1 LAKFIQKHD
10 FQDVTGFEVG
20 YAPVG
25 SPLMNVLFYQ
35 VEDLLL
41 DTGQSHMGKTVLSM
55 LKERRVR
62 RIFLTHH
69 HEDHSGNAS
78 LISGQKNIPV
88 YAHEETA
95 QKLSAG
101 FKIMPY
107 QMLLWGRAS
116 PVEVLELPEVIPGE
130 KITLLPVHT
139 PGHSKDHTV
148 YYEKERGWLFSGD
161 LYLGSRIKF
170 FRADEKVYETISSL
184 RKVLKLDFDTLFCGH
199 NPKLKEGKKYLKE
212 KHDYLENLCG
222 EIRTLGKKGLSVKEI
237 KKALSRKE
245 NLFIYLLTFGNASFS
260 NLVRSALK
268 GEND

>member
-1 LAKFIQKHD
+1 LAKFIQEHD
-10 FQDVTGFEVG
+10 FGDITGFEVG
-20 YAPVG
+20 YAPLG

-41 DTGQSHMGKTVLSM
+41 DTGQSHMDKTVLS
-55 LKERRVR
+55 LLNERRIS

-78 LISGQKNIPV
+78 LISQQKNIPV
-88 YAHEETA
+88 FAHEETA
-95 QKLSAG
+95 KKLSAG

-107 QMLLWGRAS
+107 QMLLWGKAA
-116 PVEVLELPEVIPGE
+116 PVEALKLPEVIEGE
-130 KITLLPVHT
+130 RVTLIPVHT
-139 PGHSKDHTV
+139 PGHSRDHTV

-170 FRADEKVYETISSL
+170 FRADENIHETISSL
-184 RKVLKLDFDTLFCGH
+184 KKVLKLDFDHLFCGH
-199 NPKLKEGKKYLKE
+199 NPKLKEGKKYIKE

-222 EIRTLGKKGLSVKEI
+222 EIRKLGEKGFTVKEI

-245 NLFIYLLTFGNASFS
+245 DLFVYLLTFGNASFS
-260 NLVRSALK
+260 NLVKSALK
-268 GEND
+268 GEGG